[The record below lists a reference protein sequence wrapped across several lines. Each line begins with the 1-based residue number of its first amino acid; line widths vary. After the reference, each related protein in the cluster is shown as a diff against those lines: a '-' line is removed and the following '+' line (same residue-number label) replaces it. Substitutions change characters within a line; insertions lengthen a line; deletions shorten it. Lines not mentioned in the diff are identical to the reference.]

1 MTKDDPSPQSQSLPL
16 ATRSQHVK
24 NRVGTLSI
32 GHARSSAAKTQ
43 KMLIQTL
50 RKLECYGLVE
60 RTVYPVV
67 PPKVEYALT
76 PFKPY
81 CTRVPLSRCRLSACT
96 VRCNVVF
103 TYHSGI
109 SSTSIFFAS
118 AARTSA
124 SSRSICR

>member
-1 MTKDDPSPQSQSLPL
+1 MIRHPQSQSRRL

-43 KMLIQTL
+43 EILIQTL

-60 RTVYPVV
+60 RTVYPGV

-81 CTRVPLSRCRLSACT
+81 CTGVPSSRYRLSAA
-96 VRCNVVF
+96 NK
-103 TYHSGI
+103 SI
-109 SSTSIFFAS
+109 SSVPTYSSAPRSIALSFEPGN
-118 AARTSA
+118 AARLSV
-124 SSRSICR
+124 

>member
-1 MTKDDPSPQSQSLPL
+1 MIRHPQSQSRRL

-76 PFKPY
+76 PLQTLLHQGSLVP
-81 CTRVPLSRCRLSACT
+81 VPLERRQQVDFISRYVLKRT
-96 VRCNVVF
+96 
-103 TYHSGI
+103 TQHSI
-109 SSTSIFFAS
+109 ELR
-118 AARTSA
+118 ARERGSPIWLKPA
-124 SSRSICR
+124 